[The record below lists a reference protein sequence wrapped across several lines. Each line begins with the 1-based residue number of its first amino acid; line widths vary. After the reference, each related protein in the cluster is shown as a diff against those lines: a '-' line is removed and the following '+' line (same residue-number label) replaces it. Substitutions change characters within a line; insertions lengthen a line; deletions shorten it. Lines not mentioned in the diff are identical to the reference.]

1 MVERTIVS
9 IYEVDEW
16 ATTGP
21 WVGQGSLVNP
31 GIVLV
36 HPPLSDRIVGG
47 EGPKR
52 LRVGIFPSQHDTPT
66 GQFVEVLDVWGEP
79 RVLRKKAVEGAAE
92 GAAVVALE
100 LRTPARSP
108 VYQILELDWTKHD
121 ENDYEAIARHLR
133 GFDWVDR
140 DFLICKIWPWRC
152 KH

>member
-1 MVERTIVS
+1 MADRTIVS

-16 ATTGP
+16 AATGP
-21 WVGQGSLVNP
+21 WAGQGSLVNP

-52 LRVGIFPSQHDTPT
+52 LRVGIFPSQQDSPT

-79 RVLRKKAVEGAAE
+79 RVLRSIVEAGAE
-92 GAAVVALE
+92 GATIVALE
-100 LRTPARSP
+100 LRMPARSP
-108 VYQILELDWTKHD
+108 VYRIPEIDWTKHD
-121 ENDYEAIARHLR
+121 EDDYEAIARHLR
-133 GFDWVDR
+133 SFHSEDR